1 MNAGGTYR
9 SDQGPA
15 LLAHLWQSLRR
26 PEYWAYSSWL
36 EITTKYRRTSLGL
49 LWLALPVALF
59 VLVLGNVYSHLM
71 SYPLERY
78 LPYLAVGYVTW
89 RFMIQVVTDVAG
101 ALPSHKANIM
111 EGRIRLTD
119 FILVSFSKAFF
130 HLFFGGAVVVAVLM
144 WSPETHLGHL
154 WTLLL
159 SFPLL
164 LLNLGWIAVCIAL
177 TGARFRDTQELIGAV
192 LMLGFLL
199 TPILWQVDRFP
210 PDTLRGSLVR
220 FNPAFHLLEVVRAP
234 LLGGHPETASI
245 LVVCLLAAAGWALT
259 ILLYRRYARY
269 VPLWV

>member
-1 MNAGGTYR
+1 MFH
-9 SDQGPA
+9 
-15 LLAHLWQSLRR
+15 HLWQSLRR

-49 LWLALPVALF
+49 LWLCLPVALF

-71 SYPLERY
+71 GYPLEKY
-78 LPYLAVGYVTW
+78 MPYLAIGYVIW

-101 ALPSHKANIM
+101 AFPTHKANIM

-119 FILVSFSKAFF
+119 FILVSFSKAGF
-130 HLFFGGAVVVAVLM
+130 HLMFGGAVVVGVLL
-144 WSPETHLGHL
+144 WSPAAHVGLL

-159 SFPLL
+159 TFPLL
-164 LLNLGWIAVCIAL
+164 LANLGWIAVCIAL
-177 TGARFRDTQELIGAV
+177 VGARFRDTQELIGAI

-220 FNPAFHLLEVVRAP
+220 FNPAFHLIEVVRAP
-234 LLGGHPETASI
+234 ILGGTPEAASFWI
-245 LVVCLLAAAGWALT
+245 VGLMAVAGWALT
-259 ILLYRRYARY
+259 LLVYRRYARF